1 MLEAVKVSENVY
13 WVGVND
19 RKLELFENL
28 WPLPYGVAYNSYIID
43 DEKVTLI
50 DTVEEGQL
58 NQYMKEIKEII
69 GDNRGI
75 DYLIVNHM
83 EPDHSGLI
91 EALVKEFPNIKL
103 VGNKKTIEM
112 MESFFGITNN
122 TYEVKEGD
130 VIDLGKHRLKFYTTP
145 MVHWPESMVAYE
157 ETEKMLFSSDAF
169 GSFGTLDG
177 GIFDDEVE
185 LDFFEGEMRRYY
197 SNIVGKYGGAV
208 QRAFTKLKDLDIK
221 RICPSHGPIW
231 RSYPEKVLELYDK
244 WSKYEGEE
252 GVVIVYGTM
261 YGNTAKIAESI
272 GRAITQKG
280 IKNVKIYDA
289 SKTHSSFIISDIW
302 KYKGLIIG
310 SSTYDAT
317 LFPPV
322 ESLISKLQ
330 NKGIKNKIVGIF
342 GTYGWSGG
350 SLKKLKEFVNSIDCQ
365 LAYKPLDIKHS
376 PNESAINE
384 CIKLA
389 EDLVNRLRK

>member
-1 MLEAVKVSENVY
+1 MEAVKVSENVY